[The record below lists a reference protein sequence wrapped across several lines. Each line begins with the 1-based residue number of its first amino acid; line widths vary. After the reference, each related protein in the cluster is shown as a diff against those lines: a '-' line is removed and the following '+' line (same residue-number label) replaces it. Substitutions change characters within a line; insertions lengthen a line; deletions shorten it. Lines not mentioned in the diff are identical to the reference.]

1 MFEKGFIVGAYTSSP
16 NLFKWDKLLEK
27 LNSWLPGD
35 HSKKIREIFTEID
48 KTISRF
54 VRGQLT
60 VGLILAAIYSIG
72 LISIG
77 LDFGLLLGIV
87 SGLVSFIPYFGMLM
101 GLLTASGIAF
111 FQFGDS
117 ISILMV
123 IAVFVFGQI
132 IDTIFLTP
140 KQVGGSVGLHSVWV
154 IFALLAGG
162 VLFGF
167 IGILL
172 AVPVAAIIGVLARFC
187 ITQYLTSEFYVGKS
201 VKLPKKSDGG

>member
-1 MFEKGFIVGAYTSSP
+1 M
-16 NLFKWDKLLEK
+16 DKV
-27 LNSWLPGD
+27 NSWLPID
-35 HSKKIREIFTEID
+35 HSKQIREVFAEID

-77 LDFGLLLGIV
+77 LDFGLLLGIL

-111 FQFGDS
+111 FQFGDP

-132 IDTIFLTP
+132 IDTMFLTP
-140 KQVGGSVGLHSVWV
+140 KLVGGSVGLHSVWV

-172 AVPVAAIIGVLARFC
+172 AVPVAAIIGVLARFF
-187 ITQYLTSEFYVGKS
+187 ITQYLASEFYVGKS
-201 VKLPKKSDGG
+201 IKIKKNR